1 MLARICVVFCRMDKQ
16 RMADEVPDASHANY
30 EQLFGIPKQCGVY
43 AFQVKG
49 GQNNQCVGMCEGNQM
64 LTFGVDFRF

>member
-1 MLARICVVFCRMDKQ
+1 
-16 RMADEVPDASHANY
+16 MADEIPDASHANY
-30 EQLFGIPKQCGVY
+30 EQLFGIPKQCDVY